1 MKKYFMFIL
10 TILLALLSVNA
21 IAETNYLTILTFG
34 EYGNRPGEFNYPV
47 CLTLDK
53 DNNLYVSDWENDRI
67 QKFSSNGR
75 LLKVIPEVEGED
87 ALKLDGPGEIPLA
100 NLERK
105 NNIVGL
111 VSPHAGYM
119 YSGPVA
125 ANGFY
130 KIALDGKP
138 DTIIILGPNHRGFGE
153 DISIMAEG
161 KWETP
166 LGELKIDTDI
176 AESIL
181 KNSKIIKN
189 DNKAH
194 QFEHSIEVQ
203 LPFIQY
209 IFGKN
214 IKFVPICMT
223 RQDINTDIEIA
234 KSICSSVIGKNILII
249 ASSDFTHYEPQKYAE
264 NVDKQAINAII
275 EFNPKKLYDM
285 VYHQN
290 LTMCGPGPIT
300 VMLN

>member
-1 MKKYFMFIL
+1 M
-10 TILLALLSVNA
+10 
-21 IAETNYLTILTFG
+21 AEL
-34 EYGNRPGEFNYPV
+34 
-47 CLTLDK
+47 
-53 DNNLYVSDWENDRI
+53 NLRKPAVAGSFYSGDLKSLNEQI
-67 QKFSSNGR
+67 QNCFLHK
-75 LLKVIPEVEGED
+75 I
-87 ALKLDGPGEIPLA
+87 GPGKLPSAVLA
-100 NLERK
+100 GERK
-105 NNIVGL
+105 IVGL
-111 VSPHAGYM
+111 ISPHAGYM

-153 DISIMAEG
+153 DISIMVEG
-161 KWETP
+161 KWKTP
-166 LGELKIDTDI
+166 LGELEIDTDI

-181 KNSKIIKN
+181 KNSKTIKI

-194 QFEHSIEVQ
+194 QYEHSIEVQ

-234 KSICSSVIGKNILII
+234 RSICSSVVDKNILLI
-249 ASSDFTHYEPQKYAE
+249 ASSDFTHYEPQEYAK
-264 NVDKQAINAII
+264 NIDKQAINTIL
-275 EFNPKKLYDM
+275 EFNPKKLYDII
-285 VYHQN
+285 YQQN

-300 VMLN
+300 AMLIVCETLGAKKAELLKYATSGDVSGAYDRVVGYTSIIIKK

>member
-1 MKKYFMFIL
+1 MTELNLRQPAVAGSFYASDLKSLNTQIENSFL
-10 TILLALLSVNA
+10 HTI
-21 IAETNYLTILTFG
+21 
-34 EYGNRPGEFNYPV
+34 
-47 CLTLDK
+47 
-53 DNNLYVSDWENDRI
+53 
-67 QKFSSNGR
+67 
-75 LLKVIPEVEGED
+75 
-87 ALKLDGPGEIPLA
+87 GPGEIPLTIS
-100 NLERK
+100 NRK
-105 NNIVGL
+105 RNIIGL

-138 DTIIILGPNHRGFGE
+138 DTIIILGPNHQGFGE
-153 DISIMAEG
+153 NISIMVEG
-161 KWETP
+161 KWKTP
-166 LGELKIDTDI
+166 LGELEIDTDI
-176 AESIL
+176 AENIL
-181 KNSKIIKN
+181 KNSKIIKI

-194 QFEHSIEVQ
+194 QYEHSIEVQ

-234 KSICSSVIGKNILII
+234 QSICSSVIDKNILII
-249 ASSDFTHYEPQKYAE
+249 ASSDFTHYEQQEYAK
-264 NVDKQAINAII
+264 NVDKQAINAML

-285 VYHQN
+285 IYHQN

-300 VMLN
+300 VMLIVCETLGAKKVELLKYATSGDVSAMYDQVVGYASLMVSK

>member
-1 MKKYFMFIL
+1 MKKLEIRKPAVAGSFYAGDL
-10 TILLALLSVNA
+10 KSL
-21 IAETNYLTILTFG
+21 
-34 EYGNRPGEFNYPV
+34 NRQIESCF
-47 CLTLDK
+47 LHK
-53 DNNLYVSDWENDRI
+53 I
-67 QKFSSNGR
+67 
-75 LLKVIPEVEGED
+75 
-87 ALKLDGPGEIPLA
+87 GPGEIPLA
-100 NLERK
+100 NIERK

-181 KNSKIIKN
+181 RNSKIIKN
-189 DNKAH
+189 DNNAH

-300 VMLN
+300 VMLNICETLGAKKAKLLKYATSGDITGMYDQVVGYASIIIKK

>member
-1 MKKYFMFIL
+1 MTEL
-10 TILLALLSVNA
+10 NLR
-21 IAETNYLTILTFG
+21 
-34 EYGNRPGEFNYPV
+34 RPAVAGSFYAGDSKSLNMQI
-47 CLTLDK
+47 
-53 DNNLYVSDWENDRI
+53 ENCFLHKI
-67 QKFSSNGR
+67 
-75 LLKVIPEVEGED
+75 
-87 ALKLDGPGEIPLA
+87 GPGEIPLV
-100 NLERK
+100 NTKKE
-105 NNIVGL
+105 NNIIGL
-111 VSPHAGYM
+111 VSPHAGYI

-130 KIALDGKP
+130 QIALDGKP

-153 DISIMAEG
+153 DISIMVEG
-161 KWETP
+161 KWKTP
-166 LGELKIDTDI
+166 LGELEIDTDI
-176 AESIL
+176 AEKIL

-189 DNKAH
+189 DKKAH
-194 QFEHSIEVQ
+194 QYEHSIEVQ

-234 KSICSSVIGKNILII
+234 QSICSSVVDKNILII
-249 ASSDFTHYEPQKYAE
+249 ASSDFTHYEPQEYAE

-285 VYHQN
+285 IYHQN

-300 VMLN
+300 VMLIVCETLGAKKAELLKYATSGDVSGMFNQVVGYASIIIRK

>member
-1 MKKYFMFIL
+1 MTEL
-10 TILLALLSVNA
+10 
-21 IAETNYLTILTFG
+21 
-34 EYGNRPGEFNYPV
+34 
-47 CLTLDK
+47 
-53 DNNLYVSDWENDRI
+53 NLRKPAVAGSFYAGDSKSLNMQIENCFLHKI
-67 QKFSSNGR
+67 
-75 LLKVIPEVEGED
+75 
-87 ALKLDGPGEIPLA
+87 GPGEIPLV
-100 NLERK
+100 NTKKE
-105 NNIVGL
+105 NNIIGL
-111 VSPHAGYM
+111 VSPHAGYI

-130 KIALDGKP
+130 QIALDGKP

-153 DISIMAEG
+153 DISIMVEG
-161 KWETP
+161 KWKTP
-166 LGELKIDTDI
+166 LGELEIDTDI
-176 AESIL
+176 AEKIL

-189 DNKAH
+189 DKKAH
-194 QFEHSIEVQ
+194 QYEHSIEVQ

-234 KSICSSVIGKNILII
+234 QSICSSVVDKNILII
-249 ASSDFTHYEPQKYAE
+249 ASSDFTHYEPQEYAE

-285 VYHQN
+285 IYHQN

-300 VMLN
+300 VMLIVCETLGAKKAELLKYATSGDVSGMFNQVVGYASIIIRK

>member
-1 MKKYFMFIL
+1 MTEL
-10 TILLALLSVNA
+10 
-21 IAETNYLTILTFG
+21 
-34 EYGNRPGEFNYPV
+34 
-47 CLTLDK
+47 
-53 DNNLYVSDWENDRI
+53 NLRQPAVAGSFYASDLKSLNTQIENSFLHKI
-67 QKFSSNGR
+67 
-75 LLKVIPEVEGED
+75 
-87 ALKLDGPGEIPLA
+87 GPGEIPLA
-100 NLERK
+100 ISKRK
-105 NNIVGL
+105 RNIIGL

-138 DTIIILGPNHRGFGE
+138 DTIIILGPNHQGFGE
-153 DISIMAEG
+153 NISIMVEG
-161 KWETP
+161 KWKTP
-166 LGELKIDTDI
+166 LGELEIDTDI
-176 AESIL
+176 AENIL
-181 KNSKIIKN
+181 KNSKIIKI

-194 QFEHSIEVQ
+194 QYEHSIEVQ

-234 KSICSSVIGKNILII
+234 QSICSSVSDKNILII
-249 ASSDFTHYEPQKYAE
+249 ASSDFTHYEPQEYAK
-264 NVDKQAINAII
+264 NVDKQAINAIL

-285 VYHQN
+285 IYHQN

-300 VMLN
+300 VMLIVCKTLGAKKVELLKYATSGDVSGMYDQVVGYASLMVSK